1 MFLYRHSLRFALI
14 LLATFCLASAAEAQ
28 IKKALKYL
36 KKNQFESAQS
46 AFEVDLDKP
55 AEQACAEFYLAQLFA
70 NPKYEEGYDL
80 TQAFNYVEKAI
91 ATAKKADA
99 KARQKIDARHFGMLT
114 MQKFRDDIINTA
126 LDRAEKKNSSA
137 AYTQFLADF
146 PNLNVAQIERA
157 TVARNR
163 LAFDEATAINTGDAW
178 ENFWKKYRASCSTYS
193 PPLYAQAERELFG
206 GYMRQ
211 HSWRAYANFAY
222 KYQDNI
228 FVLDS
233 VAAIKMQVTV
243 QKNTIPAYKAMIEA
257 HPQSP
262 FVAIA
267 VDSILSHTLR
277 SSDVVDYDY
286 FAHIYPNHPKI
297 AFFWKQY
304 FPLFCQTQGGCP
316 DSFYQK
322 YPTAT
327 KGLK

>member
-1 MFLYRHSLRFALI
+1 MYLYRQFLRFSCLFIAFF
-14 LLATFCLASAAEAQ
+14 LLLLPAEAQ
-28 IKKALKYL
+28 IKKGEKYL
-36 KKNQFESAQS
+36 KKNQFSLAQS
-46 AFEVDLDKP
+46 AFEVDLNKP

-70 NPKYEEGYDL
+70 NPKYEEGHDL
-80 TQAFNYVEKAI
+80 VVAFKYVEKAI

-99 KARQKIDARHFGMLT
+99 KARKKIDARHFGMLT

-137 AYTQFLADF
+137 VYTQFLADY

-193 PPLYAQAERELFG
+193 QPLYLQAERELFG

-211 HSWRAYANFAY
+211 HSWRAYANFAH
-222 KYQDNI
+222 KYEDNI

-233 VAAIKMQVTV
+233 AAAIKMQVTI

-257 HPQSP
+257 HPKSP

-277 SSDVVDYDY
+277 GSDVVNYDY
-286 FAHIYPNHPKI
+286 FAHIYSNHPKI
-297 AFFWKQY
+297 DTFWKRY